1 MCFAVCYEYWCG
13 SCKINKWTRSRYIYD
28 LHSADIFFALYEIRK
43 RYNFYL
49 PFSPLHLIIL
59 LPPLSPSLPT
69 TALQLCTLHSPL
81 PGILTPVVISS
92 DRVKEV
98 SALTLRTRPIIS
110 TSQSSLNAWQAVNEP
125 SRSFHGVQTREGLLN
140 RVSRCEI
147 EIRTLVWKDHNR
159 QAVWLAKIFSRW
171 FLESSSWQ
179 CPDTVIVTLLLLAPF
194 VTYCHVLWRI
204 VMYCPGRGDDMLY

>member
-1 MCFAVCYEYWCG
+1 MCFTVCYEYWCG

-125 SRSFHGVQTREGLLN
+125 SRSFHGVKTREGILN
-140 RVSRCEI
+140 IVSRCEI
-147 EIRTLVWKDHNR
+147 RVK
-159 QAVWLAKIFSRW
+159 LAYTPQYFNDSILQS
-171 FLESSSWQ
+171 Q
-179 CPDTVIVTLLLLAPF
+179 
-194 VTYCHVLWRI
+194 H
-204 VMYCPGRGDDMLY
+204 MLMT

>member
-1 MCFAVCYEYWCG
+1 MCFSNCVNEIFLCALLFVTNIDVEVA
-13 SCKINKWTRSRYIYD
+13 KLINELDLDCIYD
-28 LHSADIFFALYEIRK
+28 LHPADIFFALYEIRK

-49 PFSPLHLIIL
+49 PFSPLHLIIF

-140 RVSRCEI
+140 IVSRCEI
-147 EIRTLVWKDHNR
+147 RTLV
-159 QAVWLAKIFSRW
+159 
-171 FLESSSWQ
+171 
-179 CPDTVIVTLLLLAPF
+179 
-194 VTYCHVLWRI
+194 
-204 VMYCPGRGDDMLY
+204 